1 MSEEAKNLNGEII
14 TTFLKKFLINFPGFS
29 GFTVDNNNINTVVFL
44 TSTPS
49 ELLANINSGI
59 GVSLNEFI
67 ETELNDNCKR
77 YNRNIIFYESEETP
91 TSLILRWV

>member
-1 MSEEAKNLNGEII
+1 MSEEVKNLNSEVI

-29 GFTVDNNNINTVVFL
+29 GITKDNNGINASVFL

-59 GVSLNEFI
+59 GVALNDFI
-67 ETELNDNCKR
+67 ETELGESCKR
-77 YNRNIIFYESEETP
+77 YNRNIIFYESEESP